1 MASGDLSLFNG
12 SLGTGSIGSRRHQVV
27 AGASAPAINAYE
39 PVSKTLGN
47 QYVITNPTSGQ
58 AVATNFLAGVSTS
71 ASTETATLDG
81 YVDVMPINNGVIW
94 LVAPA
99 VAATWNTQ
107 AKYNALV
114 GARVL
119 IQKSTTGNTG
129 IYTILA
135 TDGATNGC
143 VVENLNVFDYP
154 GMVAFTFRAALS
166 YVA

>member
-1 MASGDLSLFNG
+1 MALGDLNLYNASGPGG
-12 SLGTGSIGSRRHQVV
+12 SLGSKRHQVV
-27 AGASAPAINAYE
+27 AGGSPPAINAGE

-71 ASTETATLDG
+71 TSNETASLDG
-81 YVDVMPINNGVIW
+81 FVDVMPIDNKTTW
-94 LVAPA
+94 LIAPA

-119 IQKSTTGNTG
+119 IQKSGG
-129 IYTILA
+129 VYTILA
-135 TDGATNGC
+135 ADGST
-143 VVENLNVFDYP
+143 
-154 GMVAFTFRAALS
+154 
-166 YVA
+166 

>member
-1 MASGDLSLFNG
+1 MASGDLSLYKANDSTG
-12 SLGTGSIGSRRHQVV
+12 SLGSIRHQVQLS
-27 AGASAPAINAYE
+27 AGAPAINVGE
-39 PVSKTLGN
+39 PVSKTLGT

-58 AVATNFLAGVSTS
+58 VVATNFLAGISTS
-71 ASTETATLDG
+71 QSTETTALDG
-81 YVDVMPINNGVIW
+81 YVDVMPIDQGTIW
-94 LVAPA
+94 LIAPA

-135 TDGATNGC
+135 ADSTNNGC
-143 VVENLNVFDYP
+143 VVENLNVFTYP
-154 GMVAFTFRAALS
+154 GMVAFSFRGGLS
-166 YVA
+166 YNT